1 MQPKANYKLSSTS
14 SLQDVAQAADLKI
27 DVAIPASELANLP
40 TFTDV
45 RILMSVRWSSSL
57 YADVLADSDS
67 DPVFQHVLYTVNY

>member
-1 MQPKANYKLSSTS
+1 MQPKANYTLNSTS

-45 RILMSVRWSSSL
+45 RILMSVRWTSSL
-57 YADVLADSDS
+57 YADILSDGDS